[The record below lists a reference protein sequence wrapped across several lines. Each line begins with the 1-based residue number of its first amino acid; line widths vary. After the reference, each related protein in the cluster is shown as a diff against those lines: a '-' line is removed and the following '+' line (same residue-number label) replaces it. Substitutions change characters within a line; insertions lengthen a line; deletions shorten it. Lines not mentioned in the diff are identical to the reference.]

1 MNCPNCNAEIG
12 NDSNFCPECGCS
24 TKKECSDEKT
34 MPIGTDIKPEED
46 ETIGTTTS
54 KVREEFFKAV
64 SGEQETG
71 DEYRNILV
79 RKNMIL
85 QLIASIPLFLVLY
98 ASWKLCDGVVNIIGF
113 FLFGTIL
120 FGISTSLMG
129 FNSVRR
135 DIKTYDRVLKEAGK
149 KEAIMVLESRQRGC
163 LSYVGKA
170 IGFIMFAILLMGL
183 IMELRDSGQA
193 AIETDNTRMS
203 PPLVEQ
209 ETDTDT
215 DTDDQFETYL
225 KEAANVTG
233 AELVEHSQD
242 YQYKKIIISTHVST
256 KAMAGLAEYTDNLKK
271 FTQEEI
277 KYLNN
282 LPVWFSYD
290 EFLGTYLLVYDDRY
304 DKSTKVSGGDSFT
317 TYGMFLGLSED
328 GMPVILAR
336 YIGDGRGLDI
346 DSQEVRSRVDY
357 DFLNACELYTADQID
372 SDATLKGMPTYGFG
386 NILYK
391 EFANGAN
398 AAEGYEYV
406 VDAGIENQPSFIATT
421 TENFDVGDIIVVWG
435 FLGERLGGSYGRCY
449 LDTYGAV
456 KYVPGEVLVM
466 SPVKEESQVGEIEA
480 YVEETGTTDFYNAES
495 AALEGDAGYGF
506 IIDGSDVRYLTEDE
520 LRGMTKEELRL
531 ARNEIYAKHGRI
543 FESADLKDY
552 FNSMEWYYP
561 TIPADQF
568 NDSTILNQYEKANLA
583 LIKEIEAT
591 K

>member
-12 NDSNFCPECGCS
+12 NGSNFCPECGCS
-24 TKKECSDEKT
+24 MNKEDIDENT
-34 MPIGTDIKPEED
+34 TVTNTGIKSEED
-46 ETIGTTTS
+46 ETFGAVTS
-54 KVREEFFKAV
+54 KAREGFFKAV
-64 SGEQETG
+64 SGEQETE

-79 RKNMIL
+79 RKNMVL
-85 QLIASIPLFLVLY
+85 QLIASIPIILVLY
-98 ASWKLCDGVVNIIGF
+98 ASWKLCDGVANVIAF
-113 FLFGTIL
+113 FLLGTIL
-120 FGISTSLMG
+120 FGASTLLMG
-129 FNSVRR
+129 FNSARR
-135 DIKTYDRVLKEAGK
+135 DIKIYDRVLKEAGK
-149 KEAIMVLESRQRGC
+149 KEAVMILENRQRGC
-163 LSYVGKA
+163 LSYVGKT
-170 IGFIMFAILLMGL
+170 IGFILFAVLLMGL
-183 IMELRDSGQA
+183 IMELRDSGQVVT
-193 AIETDNTRMS
+193 ETDNISMPQTLAE
-203 PPLVEQ
+203 P
-209 ETDTDT
+209 ETDMGI
-215 DTDDQFETYL
+215 DDQFETYL
-225 KEAANVTG
+225 KEGANVMG
-233 AELVEHSQD
+233 EDLVKHSQD

-277 KYLNN
+277 DYLNN

-304 DKSTKVSGGDSFT
+304 DKSTEVSGGDSFT

-336 YIGDGRGLDI
+336 YIGDGGGVDI
-346 DSQEVRSRVDY
+346 DSQEVRSRVDN

-406 VDAGIENQPSFIATT
+406 VDAGIENQPSFIVTT

-435 FLGERLGGSYGRCY
+435 FLGERLGGSYGRCH

-456 KYVPGEVLVM
+456 KYVPGEDLVM

-495 AALEGDAGYGF
+495 AALEGDAGYGY
-506 IIDGSDVRYLTEDE
+506 IIEGSDVRYLTEDE